1 MRSYFYSERVCSV
14 SIGNALLMCGYVEA
28 TSDEFVCERNS
39 DEKFGPLVAKHKGIF
54 CNVEGMD

>member
-1 MRSYFYSERVCSV
+1 
-14 SIGNALLMCGYVEA
+14 MCGYVEA